1 MSIKSWSSD
10 GCSADDWGRGPYS
23 FTRDGDA
30 TRKPGQ
36 LVGDLD
42 PEVAD
47 VLAAC
52 VRVRDL
58 VNTPTQDMGPQ
69 ELEDV
74 AREMANRHGAKFES
88 IVGDE
93 LLEQNFPSIHAVGR
107 ASPRAPRLI
116 RLDWGDDAHEP
127 VVLVGKDR
135 SEEHT
140 SELQSLMRN

>member
-1 MSIKSWSSD
+1 MS
-10 GCSADDWGRGPYS
+10 AYS
-23 FTRDGDA
+23 FTRYRDV
-30 TRKPGQ
+30 TRKPAQ

-88 IVGDE
+88 IVGVE
-93 LLEQNFPSIHAVGR
+93 LLEQELPLIPAVGR
-107 ASPRAPRLI
+107 ASHRAPRLL
-116 RLDWGDDAHEP
+116 RLAWGDAAHEP
-127 VVLVGKDR
+127 
-135 SEEHT
+135 
-140 SELQSLMRN
+140 